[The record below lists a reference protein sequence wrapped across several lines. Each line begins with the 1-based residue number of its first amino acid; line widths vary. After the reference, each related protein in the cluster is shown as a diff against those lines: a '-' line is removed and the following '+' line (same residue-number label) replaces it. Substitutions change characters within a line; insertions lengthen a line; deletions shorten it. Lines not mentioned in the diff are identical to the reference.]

1 VTHLVEV
8 DTNEDGE
15 LYVARF
21 MCRAAPDALCRSWCV
36 ECEEECTAPSV
47 YVAAEPLDPVAQAP
61 VDAHRFAPLDP
72 PGERCRVVDWLGA
85 GDAYDR
91 EELYAGD
98 DLDERNRV
106 ILRPGLRPI
115 EESWDGDS
123 YLWEYADE
131 AASREE
137 PEPPGRPL

>member
-1 VTHLVEV
+1 VTHLIEV
-8 DTNEDGE
+8 DRNEDGD

-21 MCRAAPDALCRSWCV
+21 VCHAPPDALCRSWCV
-36 ECEEECTAPSV
+36 ECEETCTARTV
-47 YVAAEPLDPVAQAP
+47 YVATEPLDVAQAP
-61 VDAHRFAPLDP
+61 PEGHRFAPMDP
-72 PGERCRVVDWLGA
+72 PTCRIVDWLGA

-137 PEPPGRPL
+137 SEPPGRPL

>member
-1 VTHLVEV
+1 MTHLVEV
-8 DTNEDGE
+8 DTNEDGD
-15 LYVARF
+15 LYVVRF
-21 MCRAAPDALCRSWCV
+21 VCQAADDAVCRAWCV
-36 ECEEECTAPSV
+36 ECEETCTARDVFVS
-47 YVAAEPLDPVAQAP
+47 AEPDGTAARHAP
-61 VDAHRFAPLDP
+61 EGAHRFVPMDP
-72 PGERCRVVDWLGA
+72 PTCRIADWLGA

-106 ILRPGLRPI
+106 ILRPGLQPI

-137 PEPPGRPL
+137 PNPPGRPL